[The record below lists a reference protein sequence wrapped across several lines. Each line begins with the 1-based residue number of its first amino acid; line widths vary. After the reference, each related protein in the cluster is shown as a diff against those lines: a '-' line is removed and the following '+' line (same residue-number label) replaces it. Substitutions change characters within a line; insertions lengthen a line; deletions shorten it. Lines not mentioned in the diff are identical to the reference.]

1 MTALE
6 LPPREN
12 GSVSAMLRR
21 LRNSAVVWSW
31 IFNGIRLAAGFLLLP
46 LVLNKLPTAELGMYY
61 VFLSLAALV
70 PLVDFGFGPTIGRF
84 VSYAMGGAESLQAQG
99 VAKPGR
105 SEAPN
110 YAMLWELLQTTRVL
124 YRYLTLALL
133 VVLGAWGTYMVHLR
147 VNETASPLLTWVAW
161 GVTLASALFD
171 IYSGWWVTYLR
182 GMNEVLR
189 AAQISLA
196 GVLTRLLLAAPL
208 LICGCGLLSLPIA
221 TLVGSWIQRHL
232 ARRRCRKMLEGHA
245 PPPQSD
251 VRATLRVLWPNTWRL
266 GLQFTGIYLTANAN
280 IAICMGTES
289 LGLAGTAQ
297 YGLSVQLLAFISGMV
312 GVWTSVRWPILG
324 QYRARHD
331 LLGMQRIL
339 RPRVWLQTASYLAA
353 CAALLLCGPYL
364 LRHFGAGKQMLPIGW
379 LALMMFNGFF
389 DMQFVLWGTLLS
401 MENRLPYLW
410 PSLATNVLGLC
421 LALGLVHFTSLGL
434 GALVLGPLLAGI
446 LFNHWYWPP
455 YAARSLGTTLTRLLF
470 VGAGITRPANG
481 QSERDRRS
489 CQRS

>member
-1 MTALE
+1 MTALD
-6 LPPREN
+6 LPSRKN
-12 GSVSAMLRR
+12 RSVGALLERM
-21 LRNSAVVWSW
+21 RNSAVAWSW
-31 IFNGIRLAAGFLLLP
+31 LFNGVRLAAGFLLLP

-105 SEAPN
+105 LDAPN
-110 YAMLWELLQTTRVL
+110 YSLLWELLETTRVL
-124 YRYLTLALL
+124 YRYLTGAVL
-133 VVLGAWGTYMVHLR
+133 VVLGAWGTFMVHLR
-147 VNETASPLLTWVAW
+147 VNETASPSLTWLAW
-161 GVTLASALFD
+161 AVTLVSALFD

-182 GMNEVLR
+182 GMNEVLP
-189 AAQISLA
+189 AARISSI
-196 GVLTRLLLAAPL
+196 GVLTRLLLAVPL
-208 LICGCGLLSLPIA
+208 LVCGAGLLSLPIA
-221 TLVGSWIQRHL
+221 TLAGSWIQRHL
-232 ARRRCRKMLEGHA
+232 ARRRCRQMLEGHPA
-245 PPPQSD
+245 SHSD
-251 VRATLRVLWPNTWRL
+251 FRATLRVLWPNTWRL

-312 GVWTSVRWPILG
+312 GVWTSVKWPILG

-339 RPRVWLQTASYLAA
+339 RPRVWLQTISYLVA
-353 CAALLLCGPYL
+353 CAALLLSGPFL
-364 LRHFGAGKQMLPIGW
+364 LRHFGGGKQMLPVGW

-389 DMQFVLWGTLLS
+389 EMHLVLWCTLLS

-410 PSLATNVLGLC
+410 PWLATNVLGLC
-421 LALGLVHFTSLGL
+421 LSLALVHCTSLGL

-446 LFNHWYWPP
+446 VFNHWYWPP

-470 VGAGITRPANG
+470 VGPEGK
-481 QSERDRRS
+481 
-489 CQRS
+489 

>member
-1 MTALE
+1 MTALK
-6 LPPREN
+6 LPSREN
-12 GSVSAMLRR
+12 RSVSALLGRA
-21 LRNSAVVWSW
+21 RNSAVVWSW
-31 IFNGIRLAAGFLLLP
+31 LFNGVRLAAGFLLLP

-61 VFLSLAALV
+61 VFLSLSALV

-99 VAKPGR
+99 VGKPG
-105 SEAPN
+105 SSDAPN
-110 YAMLWELLQTTRVL
+110 FALLWELLHTTRVL
-124 YRYLTLALL
+124 YRYLTLAVL
-133 VVLGAWGTYMVHLR
+133 VVLGAWGTFMVQLR
-147 VNETASPLLTWVAW
+147 VNETASPPLTWLAW

-182 GMNEVLR
+182 GMNEVLP
-189 AAQISLA
+189 AARISSI

-208 LICGCGLLSLPIA
+208 LVCGAGLLSLPIA

-232 ARRRCRKMLEGHA
+232 ARRRCRQMLEGYPA
-245 PPPQSD
+245 PAHSD
-251 VRATLRVLWPNTWRL
+251 VRATLRILWPNTWRL

-312 GVWTSVRWPILG
+312 AVWTSVKWPILG

-331 LLGMQRIL
+331 LLGMQRVL
-339 RPRVWLQTASYLAA
+339 RPRVWLQTISYLAA
-353 CAALLLCGPYL
+353 CAALLLCGPFL
-364 LRHFGAGKQMLPIGW
+364 LRHFGGGKQMLPLGW

-389 DMQFVLWGTLLS
+389 DMQFVLWGTMLS
-401 MENRLPYLW
+401 MENRVPYLW
-410 PSLATNVLGLC
+410 PSLVTNVLGLC
-421 LALGLVHFTSLGL
+421 VSLALVHFTSLGL

-455 YAARSLGTTLTRLLF
+455 YAARRLGTTLTRLLF
-470 VGAGITRPANG
+470 VGTEGK
-481 QSERDRRS
+481 
-489 CQRS
+489 